1 MDSNPIRQALLSL
14 QSPAV
19 VPDHFAE
26 ITGLSKDTVRGMLN
40 KGQLR
45 TVKVGRRRMVNMLHV
60 WLLCL
65 KGIDFTE
72 FELEGFALEGEDD

>member
-1 MDSNPIRQALLSL
+1 MESNSIRQALLSL

-65 KGIDFTE
+65 KDIDLN
-72 FELEGFALEGEDD
+72 ELDAFVFEGEEEP